1 MKKLRRILI
10 IELTPVTAINPKS
23 VVLKRKITINRF
35 KIPPITTDNELTLSL
50 LVVVKTLY
58 KTSVPAKGIKD
69 IQVKID
75 NMDNSCAFMVGTHK
89 R

>member
-1 MKKLRRILI
+1 M
-10 IELTPVTAINPKS
+10 IELTPVTAINPKL
-23 VVLKRKITINRF
+23 VVFKRKITINKF

-75 NMDNSCAFMVGTHK
+75 NMDNSCAFMLGTHK